1 MLSDIERKILR
12 VIANYSAGRRR
23 TPTVD
28 ELCIKTGRSRGGIME
43 VLEVLKREE
52 YINWDR
58 MQPDKIE
65 LLEAWERGVH
75 HPWRAK

>member
-1 MLSDIERKILR
+1 MLSDIERQVLR
-12 VIANYSAGRRR
+12 IIGNYSAGRRR

>member
-1 MLSDIERKILR
+1 MLADIERKVLR

-28 ELCIKTGRSRGGIME
+28 DLCIKTGRTRGRIMG
-43 VLEVLKREE
+43 VLEVLKCEE
-52 YINWDR
+52 YIEWDR

-75 HPWRAK
+75 HPWRAR